1 MIKLEEVYKI
11 GVLGKPHGI
20 KGEIQFYFEDDTFD
34 TADADYLVLMLDGI
48 LVPFFI
54 EEYRFKSN
62 ETALIKFCDI
72 DTTERASELTGTE
85 VYLPRNIKDDD
96 DTLTFSQISGFSL
109 IEFNTNNVIGK
120 IKRVDDSTANILF
133 EVEDADGDTMLI
145 PAAEDFIKNINKD
158 GQTITVD
165 LPEGLL
171 DL

>member
-72 DTTERASELTGTE
+72 DTTERAAELTGTE

-109 IEFNTNNVIGK
+109 IDFNTNNVIGK